1 MSRRATES
9 TPVIHVEYPLG
20 MPGTPPTPP
29 RLFVVG
35 SFVEAHCWTVATR
48 PRPDESQ
55 LAHGYVREC
64 AGKGLAVAVGA
75 HRLGAAV
82 DLLVAAGADAAGDA
96 LVDLLKREGLST
108 ALVQRLGAVSGHG
121 CGLIAAEGEA
131 R

>member
-1 MSRRATES
+1 
-9 TPVIHVEYPLG
+9 

-82 DLLVAAGADAAGDA
+82 DLLAWREALPLAVCQRWPGPLVLHRGLLVAQD
-96 LVDLLKREGLST
+96 R
-108 ALVQRLGAVSGHG
+108 
-121 CGLIAAEGEA
+121 
-131 R
+131 